1 MKARYTVA
9 ELLYSAGA
17 RCACGAGLAYPLD
30 HNDARELSAW
40 VCSRVLLGEV
50 EIAGASSAPS
60 GFFAP
65 VERPDVAGVV
75 HQGFPFAS
83 YEIKSEGQPSARGA
97 TTRPAGTHIESEP
110 HCRCRACGHE
120 FVAARRR
127 NDNGRDN
134 EGLDCPK
141 CGATYLSANSSLS
154 MQIEARFR
162 SVVVADDATA
172 SDGASSDAGP
182 SGCDAHIEPG
192 ANEPEMGGAAFER
205 YFIEAHKWGAT
216 RESALKHWATVLSPE
231 SRAAW
236 NVAPVPFRY
245 EAPADGAREL
255 ADDILGYV
263 DSEDAP
269 DNTRADALALAF
281 VDVAER
287 VFPGGLRSGATTGVD
302 FEREGVLVRVVAML
316 VPAPKEPG

>member
-162 SVVVADDATA
+162 SVVVADDAPA
-172 SDGASSDAGP
+172 SDDGAP

-192 ANEPEMGGAAFER
+192 DDEPEMGGAGFER
-205 YFIEAHKWGAT
+205 YFIQAQKYGAT
-216 RESALKHWATVLSPE
+216 RQSALKHWATALSPE

-236 NVAPVPFRY
+236 NA
-245 EAPADGAREL
+245 APAWSGFDPPDPAARSLADMVIGHVDRHSPHVTDGA
-255 ADDILGYV
+255 
-263 DSEDAP
+263 
-269 DNTRADALALAF
+269 RADALALAF

-287 VFPGGLRSGATTGVD
+287 MFPGGLRGGGTTGVD
-302 FEREGVLVRVVAML
+302 FERDGVMVRVVAME
-316 VPAPKEPG
+316 VPAPKEPLR